1 MKKNKLLTNS
11 EISSFCQQTYFLL
24 QAGISP
30 FDGMDILLEDASDSR
45 MKSVITV
52 IKETCMMG
60 ERFSV
65 SCEKSEA
72 FPDYVIHMI
81 SLGEESGHLTTIMKS
96 LAAHYERE
104 DAISDSI
111 KDAVRYPLI
120 MISMMFLVVIIL
132 IAKVLPIFNQVYI
145 QLGADMT
152 GFAASLLGVSNILS
166 KYSLVFLIIFLIVI
180 LAIFLVMKSSGGK
193 AFINALWIKIPF
205 GKSFRESIAAGR
217 FASGMSLTLS
227 SGLDTYESLDLVK
240 ELVEHPGIESKIES
254 CRNLIANGEP
264 FSDALK
270 KSKIFSVFYSQM
282 VVVGSRSGSLDTVMG
297 QIADHYEEDTENK
310 IRSLISTLEP
320 TLVIILS
327 MFVGLVLL
335 SVMLPLM
342 GVMSM
347 IG

>member
-1 MKKNKLLTNS
+1 MKKHKPLSNS

-24 QAGISP
+24 QAGIAP
-30 FDGMDILLEDASDSR
+30 YDGMDILLEDASASTLKSAITIIKDS
-45 MKSVITV
+45 
-52 IKETCMMG
+52 CMSG
-60 ERFSV
+60 EHFSV
-65 SCEKSEA
+65 ACEKSGV

-81 SLGEESGHLTTIMKS
+81 SLGEESGHLTSIMKS

-104 DAISDSI
+104 EAISDSI

-120 MISMMFLVVIIL
+120 MIAMMFLVIIVL

-145 QLGADMT
+145 QLGAEMT
-152 GFAASLLGVSNILS
+152 GFAASLLKISNSLS
-166 KYSLVFLIIFLIVI
+166 KYSLFLFIAFVVI
-180 LAIFLVMKSSGGK
+180 LVISLYISRTSKGKSFASSTLSK
-193 AFINALWIKIPF
+193 LPF
-205 GKSFRESIAAGR
+205 GRSFRESIAAGR

-240 ELVEHPGIESKIES
+240 ELVENPDTEKKIDFCKEQLALGES
-254 CRNLIANGEP
+254 

-282 VVVGSRSGSLDTVMG
+282 VVIGSRSGALDTVMS